1 MNFIGDLNVVELADV
16 NTIVPEDKSSTPQIQ
31 ETTYQMVLKL
41 LRMSKRH
48 RELWDRDWNY
58 NYNFVFG
65 ARQWGPN
72 RPKSRFSESVNVTW
86 GGIMQEVGIETDSE
100 PATDFVAEESSDVA
114 FAEILKEINTRNWE
128 KYDWSQKFVEAKL
141 ESKVVHVVHTE
152 VRWNPDL
159 EGGLGDIAHEN
170 LNPFYFYWDPQATTI
185 EDARWAIY
193 AIPTP
198 TRNLQAMY
206 PDQGVKSDITRL
218 DSSEGIFA
226 GISSPSEDIGLN
238 TGPTSTGL
246 EQQAAGDEE
255 LTKWIRVWIK
265 DDAVEEVTEEKK
277 DDKGAVVTQFIKKKK
292 YPNGRYIESF
302 NGKIVQDGA
311 PGYWA
316 DNTNQSEWI
325 EYKLGCFLPLSRLVN
340 YAYPRRYAGGEE
352 VTQLKGPQKLFNY
365 AWSYCIDHFKASVN
379 PKVIL
384 SHRAGDIVD
393 EVTSE
398 PNQVIEVPDVNDIR
412 FEHPPGMSPGVA
424 NLVEMS
430 KNMIDLVR
438 GSGEISG
445 GKIPANVTSGVF
457 LESSIEIEQTR
468 SRLKAR
474 NAKTYLRKLG
484 QLDLIFYLQFYK
496 QPRVFR
502 ITGKD
507 GFPKHVEFYI
517 SDTQNGPVAN
527 VGIQQPGGGLQS
539 NQIPIK
545 GVPDVRVTVG
555 SALPFAKA
563 IKNDGAKNLFQL
575 GAIDRE
581 ALFDM
586 IDLPNKDAV
595 LKRMQEQAQQQA
607 AVAAQQGGK

>member
-1 MNFIGDLNVVELADV
+1 MVELADV
-16 NTIVPEDKSSTPQIQ
+16 NSVIPTDKSKEDPGSPG
-31 ETTYQMVLKL
+31 ESTYQMVLKL

-58 NYNFVFG
+58 NYNFVFSG
-65 ARQWGPN
+65 RQWGPN

-100 PATDFVAEESSDVA
+100 PATDFVAEEATDVA

-159 EGGLGDIAHEN
+159 EGGLGDIEHIN
-170 LNPFYFYWDPQATTI
+170 KNPFYFYWDPQAQTV
-185 EDARWAIY
+185 EDARWVQDAG
-193 AIPTP
+193 PVP
-198 TRNLQAMY
+198 TRTLQVMY
-206 PDQGVKSDITRL
+206 PDQNIKSDITSPI
-218 DSSEGIFA
+218 SSEGLFA
-226 GISSPSEDIGLN
+226 GISSPTEDIGINL
-238 TGPTSTGL
+238 GAASTGL
-246 EQQAAGDEE
+246 EQQASGDEE
-255 LTKWIRVWIK
+255 MTKWIRTWIK
-265 DDAVEEVTEEKK
+265 DDAVEEVEEK
-277 DDKGAVVTQFIKKKK
+277 DDEGNVKGFVLKKK
-292 YPNGRYIESF
+292 YPNGRYIECI
-302 NGKIVQDGA
+302 NGKVVRDGA
-311 PGYWA
+311 PGYWS
-316 DNTNQSEWI
+316 DGTNQSEWI
-325 EYKLGCFLPLSRLVN
+325 EYKLGCYLPFSRLVN

-365 AWSYCIDHFKASVN
+365 TWSYCMDHFKASVN
-379 PKVIL
+379 PKIIV
-384 SHRAGDIVD
+384 SHRAGDIAD
-393 EVTSE
+393 EITNE
-398 PNQVIEVPDVNDIR
+398 PNQVIEVPDVNAIR
-412 FEHPPGMSPGVA
+412 FEHPPGMSPGVTG
-424 NLVEMS
+424 LVEMA

-445 GKIPANVTSGVF
+445 GKIPSNVTSGVF

-502 ITGKD
+502 ITNKE
-507 GFPKHVEFYI
+507 GFPQHVEFYI
-517 SDTQNGPVAN
+517 SDQANGEQVAN
-527 VGIQQPGGGLQS
+527 IGIKQPNGMTQAE
-539 NQIPIK
+539 QIPIK

-563 IKNDGAKNLFQL
+563 IKNDAAKNLFQI

-581 ALFDM
+581 ALYDM

-595 LKRMQEQAQQQA
+595 LKRMQEQEQAAQAAQQQGA
-607 AVAAQQGGK
+607 K